1 MAADGGPTEDLLRR
15 LLAAISGEAS
25 VHAGATARDLLATAR
40 AEAERE
46 IRALLTSAF
55 KASLLR
61 QVVDELER
69 GRGAPAPAAVVE
81 SPLTPRPP
89 EATAPPAGA
98 ACYVYAITPAG
109 EPSPVLMQQGVDP
122 AFPVE
127 AVRVDDLQAIVSPVS
142 LDEFGQ
148 AALGDRVADPQW
160 VEAKV
165 RAHDRIVK
173 TVLSV
178 GAVIPFRFCT
188 VVRSAED
195 VRDLLARHHDRVA
208 ATLSEL
214 AGKTEWGVKVYLD
227 LTAADGESFEAGE
240 SSGAAYLRRKS
251 REVEA
256 RQASVRQAR
265 EGAVAF
271 HDELAA
277 IAMGAAVTLPLHR
290 RDGVE
295 IVLNGAY
302 LIADADVA
310 RFHDAVATWRQ
321 DEMARGW
328 SIEVTGPWP
337 PYNFAQLDLS
347 TEVAA

>member
-1 MAADGGPTEDLLRR
+1 
-15 LLAAISGEAS
+15 
-25 VHAGATARDLLATAR
+25 
-40 AEAERE
+40 
-46 IRALLTSAF
+46 
-55 KASLLR
+55 
-61 QVVDELER
+61 
-69 GRGAPAPAAVVE
+69 
-81 SPLTPRPP
+81 
-89 EATAPPAGA
+89 
-98 ACYVYAITPAG
+98 
-109 EPSPVLMQQGVDP
+109 
-122 AFPVE
+122 
-127 AVRVDDLQAIVSPVS
+127 
-142 LDEFGQ
+142 
-148 AALGDRVADPQW
+148 
-160 VEAKV
+160 
-165 RAHDRIVK
+165 
-173 TVLSV
+173 
-178 GAVIPFRFCT
+178 
-188 VVRSAED
+188 

-227 LTAADGESFEAGE
+227 PTAAGVESSEAGE

-251 REVEA
+251 REVDA
-256 RQASVRQAR
+256 RQESVRQAR

-271 HDELAA
+271 HEELAA